1 MIFSL
6 NNEKSSNSLRTDHNS
21 PILLKIHNFSFTFVL
36 FPLFSQINFPEM
48 SNCTTVDV
56 PILRSSH
63 DRGSLSYEEENR
75 MLRIFPQNMTFIY
88 ILHDSPLIIF
98 NFKWNS
104 RAITE
109 LRVSIFLE
117 WVENIGRNLLLA
129 SVLRFFCLINL
140 SLVNHGL
147 SRLARITTEQNFRET
162 RIKFNRAT
170 IKL

>member
-6 NNEKSSNSLRTDHNS
+6 NNEKSSNSPRTDHNS
-21 PILLKIHNFSFTFVL
+21 PILLKIQNFSFTFVL

-63 DRGSLSYEEENR
+63 DRGSLSNEENR
-75 MLRIFPQNMTFIY
+75 MLRIFPQNMTKFIY

-109 LRVSIFLE
+109 LRVSISLE

-129 SVLRFFCLINL
+129 NVLRFFCLINL
-140 SLVNHGL
+140 TLVNHGL
-147 SRLARITTEQNFRET
+147 SRLARIIYNWAEFSENSD
-162 RIKFNRAT
+162 
-170 IKL
+170 